1 MVKITFIKKI
11 NKGVL
16 IIFLFG
22 LNLIIHK
29 SCLAQVQKEIKKVV
43 EPKVITFN
51 PDSIQYQPLLD
62 GEKDSVVFYSSVVT
76 LAPNKSGKIHNSEIY
91 EEIII
96 TLEGEGQLRI
106 LKHKNLDVKFG
117 KIALVPPY
125 TEHQMVNTGT
135 KKFKYIYVATK
146 SKK

>member
-1 MVKITFIKKI
+1 MI
-11 NKGVL
+11 
-16 IIFLFG
+16 G
-22 LNLIIHK
+22 LNLFIHEA
-29 SCLAQVQKEIKKVV
+29 CLAQGQTENKNVP

-51 PDSIQYQPLLD
+51 PESVQYQPLFD
-62 GEKDSVVFYSSVVT
+62 GEKDTVVFYSGIVT
-76 LAPNKSGKIHNSEIY
+76 LAPDKSGELHSTEIY

-96 TLEGEGQLRI
+96 PLEGEGQLRI
-106 LKHKNLDVKFG
+106 SKQKNLDVKFG

-135 KKFKYIYVATK
+135 KNFKYIYVATK